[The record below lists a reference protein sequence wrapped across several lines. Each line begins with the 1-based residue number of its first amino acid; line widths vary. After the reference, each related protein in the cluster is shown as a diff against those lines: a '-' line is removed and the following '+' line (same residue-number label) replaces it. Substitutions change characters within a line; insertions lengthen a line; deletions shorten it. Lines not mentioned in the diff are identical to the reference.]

1 MSRNRGT
8 DLYLMETTEISEPQR
23 STLRPAGTLLPP
35 TRPQRRQRDYTAEL
49 KTRRAQQ
56 SLSAY
61 EFFMA
66 GQPIFNPDE
75 PSDAIYVVARGEV
88 AIHMDGELID
98 TVEPGHF
105 LVELLVSTVP
115 GVRAVAKTNTL
126 LVAIGKPTL
135 VALAQH
141 PPEFIAE
148 IMRMLIERL
157 PQSIVPPIRVAM

>member
-1 MSRNRGT
+1 
-8 DLYLMETTEISEPQR
+8 METAEVSEPQR
-23 STLRPAGTLLPP
+23 STPRPAGTLLPP
-35 TRPQRRQRDYTAEL
+35 ARPPRRQRDYTAEL

-56 SLSAY
+56 TLSAY

-66 GQPIFNPDE
+66 GQPIFNPEE

-88 AIHMDGELID
+88 AIHLDGELID
-98 TVEPGHF
+98 TVEPGRF
-105 LVELLVSTVP
+105 LVEPLISTVP
-115 GVRAVAKTNTL
+115 GVRALAKTDTL

-148 IMRMLIERL
+148 IMRMLVERL
-157 PQSIVPPIRVAM
+157 PQSIVPPIRVPV